1 MRQVGEE
8 VLIWGPG
15 EDERLG
21 PTGAWG
27 PVLYN
32 RRIVTRRWLLEPGG
46 GCVWGPHECL
56 PNPWLPV
63 SFFPTLVSLASPPTY
78 FALFIKWYASFQWA
92 RRSVVSSS

>member
-1 MRQVGEE
+1 MVRQVGEE

-32 RRIVTRRWLLEPGG
+32 RRIVTCRWLLEPGG
-46 GCVWGPHECL
+46 GCVWGPH
-56 PNPWLPV
+56 
-63 SFFPTLVSLASPPTY
+63 
-78 FALFIKWYASFQWA
+78 
-92 RRSVVSSS
+92 